1 MNTGLNIR
9 HFKLMNGEEI
19 IGLLAIK
26 NDDNYIIERP
36 VRINP
41 SLLGGIQFSAW
52 FPFSEDKQFKVLKS
66 SIIQHVPIAE
76 SIKDTYVY
84 KEILNSYL
92 NLKNNS
98 VIIVSISGGVDSNL
112 ALFVLKHINSLY
124 KNKMIKIIQYLLSSM

>member
-41 SLLGGIQFSAW
+41 SLLGGVQFSAW

-76 SIKDTYVY
+76 SIKDTYVDFALKMDKPISPPDTRTDEELL
-84 KEILNSYL
+84 KEYE
-92 NLKNNS
+92 
-98 VIIVSISGGVDSNL
+98 DS
-112 ALFVLKHINSLY
+112 
-124 KNKMIKIIQYLLSSM
+124 LSSDYADQIPDAKRTIH

>member
-76 SIKDTYVY
+76 SIKDTYVNFALKMDNPISPPDTRTDEELL
-84 KEILNSYL
+84 KEYEDSLNSDYADL
-92 NLKNNS
+92 IPDAKRT
-98 VIIVSISGGVDSNL
+98 I
-112 ALFVLKHINSLY
+112 H
-124 KNKMIKIIQYLLSSM
+124 

>member
-76 SIKDTYVY
+76 SIKDTYVDFALKMDKPISPPDTRTDEELL
-84 KEILNSYL
+84 KEYE
-92 NLKNNS
+92 
-98 VIIVSISGGVDSNL
+98 DS
-112 ALFVLKHINSLY
+112 
-124 KNKMIKIIQYLLSSM
+124 LSSDYADLIPDAKRTLH